1 MPPLI
6 FSPKE
11 SDTSAT
17 YWRSLHYY
25 NLYRL
30 IVSGVFVESFVTFG
44 ATPTFGTE
52 DPALFF
58 FSSILYAIL
67 CVISIVTI
75 SFRWPAF
82 KYQLGFQIIS
92 DIALLVVIMY
102 ASGGIKSGLG
112 LLLVASLAAV
122 SLIDRGKMVL
132 FYAALAAITVLS
144 EQLYRIVHFDQ
155 GTATLLQAG
164 LLSISYFA
172 IALLGRTLASRA
184 AASEKLAQQRGVD
197 LANLAQVNQL
207 VIQDMQDGVLV
218 VDQDGKIRQ
227 NNSQAEKMLGIVI
240 NKALDLSLGEYSPP
254 LAERFRRW
262 RDNHA
267 ASFDSLRVKATGRQI
282 RARFVPVGDE
292 PVSGALIFLEDL
304 SLVQAQAQQIKLV
317 ALGRLT
323 ANIAH
328 EIRNPLSAIGH
339 ATQLLQED
347 EALDKTQ
354 ARLLEIIRDN
364 TFRLDRLVQDVLQL
378 NRRDRAEIV
387 SIVPDI
393 FLRHFVDEFCQ
404 IEKIP
409 PATFSIEIETQ
420 LPLCFDRIHLNQ
432 VLWNLCRNAW
442 RHCRKQ
448 ERSIRLCVTEAH
460 MENVIQLDVIDDG
473 PGIDP
478 VMQPKLFEP
487 FSTTESQGTGLGLYI
502 AKEVCEA
509 NGALLDY
516 IEVAPGGQFRICCK
530 GGCVET

>member
-1 MPPLI
+1 MPPLV
-6 FSPKE
+6 FTPRASLTPV
-11 SDTSAT
+11 T
-17 YWRSLHYY
+17 YWGYLHYY

-44 ATPTFGTE
+44 AMPTFGTE
-52 DPALFF
+52 DPGLFF
-58 FSSILYAIL
+58 LAGIFYALL

-82 KYQLGFQIIS
+82 QYQLGFQIIS
-92 DIALLVVIMY
+92 DIILLVVMMY
-102 ASGGIKSGLG
+102 ASGGVKSGLG

-122 SLIDRGKMVL
+122 SLIGRGKMVL
-132 FYAALAAITVLS
+132 FYAALAVIAVLL
-144 EQLYRIVHFDQ
+144 EQTYRIVYFDE
-155 GTATLLQAG
+155 GTSTLFQTG

-172 IALLGRTLASRA
+172 TALLARTLATHA
-184 AASEKLAQQRGVD
+184 AASEQLAQQRGVD

-218 VDQDGKIRQ
+218 VDPDGKIRQ
-227 NNSQAEKMLGIVI
+227 HNSQAEKMLGIVI
-240 NKALDLSLGEYSPP
+240 NKTLNLGLGEYSPP

-262 RDNHA
+262 KDNHEV
-267 ASFDSLRVKATGRQI
+267 SLDPLKLNSATRQI
-282 RARFVPVGDE
+282 RVRFVVVGDE
-292 PVSGALIFLEDL
+292 YATGTLIFLEDM
-304 SLVQAQAQQIKLV
+304 SLVQAQAQQIKLA

-328 EIRNPLSAIGH
+328 EIRNPLSAISH

-347 EALDKTQ
+347 EDMDKTQ

-378 NRRDRAEIV
+378 NRRDRAEISPIAADV
-387 SIVPDI
+387 
-393 FLRHFVDEFCQ
+393 FLHHFVDEFCQ

-420 LPLCFDRIHLNQ
+420 QRLCFDRIHLNQ

-442 RHCRKQ
+442 RHCKKQ
-448 ERSIRLCVTEAH
+448 ERSIRLCVSEAH
-460 MENVIQLDVIDDG
+460 MENVVQLDIMDDG
-473 PGIDP
+473 PGVD
-478 VMQPKLFEP
+478 VARQSQLFEP

-516 IEVAPGGQFRICCK
+516 IAVAPGGQFRICCK
-530 GGCVET
+530 GGVC